1 MARYPGPHDPYKNIS
16 EWWYRRMYRTE
27 TVNVNGQE
35 FELQSVSP
43 RWYFETNQ
51 RCGMSGDNK
60 DVLRYMDTMFKNV
73 VVTPTEVSK
82 KGFNYFD
89 ERDDIETAELLIRE
103 IERFLR
109 PGKQQRAGNAAGAAQ

>member
-1 MARYPGPHDPYKNIS
+1 
-16 EWWYRRMYRTE
+16 MYRTG
-27 TVNVNGQE
+27 TVNVNGQD

-51 RCGMSGDNK
+51 RCGMSGNDK

-109 PGKQQRAGNAAGAAQ
+109 PGKQQRAGGAESAAQ